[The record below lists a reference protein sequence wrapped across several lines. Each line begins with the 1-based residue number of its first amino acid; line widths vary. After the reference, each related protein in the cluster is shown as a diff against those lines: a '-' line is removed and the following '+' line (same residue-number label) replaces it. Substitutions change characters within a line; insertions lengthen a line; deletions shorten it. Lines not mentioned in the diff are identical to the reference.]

1 MPRQNDGDPGVFQ
14 SMITGQHMRPSV
26 LLYATAFSGTGGIE
40 SHLLNF
46 CENMS
51 TRISIDL
58 MIPQCNLSSA
68 QRRRL
73 SECCMQTDFFSSRL
87 PVVRFSWLL
96 GKLAARRLK
105 HYDVLYTNG
114 QGESI
119 EALGRLIRHD
129 RWIHHHHTSGDI
141 EDSCTWPRRYFDAMR
156 GADEVVACSPSN
168 ALSMG
173 AILDRKVES
182 VRYITSQLRVE
193 RDPLQGRP
201 LRFGFFGRL
210 IREKGIDMMARLSED
225 PTLPDIEW
233 HVWGEGKQYPESFF
247 RDHPKIVK
255 HDAFRDADGLRMALA
270 SLDAYTLF
278 STNSEGLPLALLECL
293 GAGVPW
299 IATDRGGIR
308 DVVCDPVSTVM
319 LPADFDFQSAR
330 NAVRALAANI
340 RNGTSRPGRLIDYY
354 EANLSAEALCGQ
366 WMKLMSS

>member
-1 MPRQNDGDPGVFQ
+1 
-14 SMITGQHMRPSV
+14 MITRPQKRPSV
-26 LLYATAFSGTGGIE
+26 LVYATAFSGTGGIE
-40 SHLLNF
+40 SHLQNF

-58 MIPQCNLSSA
+58 IIPQCTLSSE

-73 SECCMQTDFFSSRL
+73 SECCVRTDFFSSRH
-87 PVVRFSWLL
+87 PVVRLSWLL
-96 GKLAARRLK
+96 GKLLARRRK

-119 EALGRLIRHD
+119 EAIGWLIRHG

-156 GADEVVACSPSN
+156 RADHVVACSDSN

-173 AILDRKVES
+173 AILSRKVES

-193 RDPLQGRP
+193 QDPVHGRP

-210 IREKGIDMMARLSED
+210 IREKGIDMIARLSED
-225 PTLPDIEW
+225 PSLPDIEW
-233 HVWGEGKQYPESFF
+233 HIWGEGKQYPESFF

-255 HDAFRDADGLRMALA
+255 HPAFRDIGGLRQALA

-278 STNSEGLPLALLECL
+278 STNPEGLPLALLECL

-308 DVVCDPVSTVM
+308 DVLCDPASTVL
-319 LPADFDFQSAR
+319 LPAALDYQSAR
-330 NAVRALAANI
+330 NAVRVLAANI
-340 RNGTSRPGRLIDYY
+340 RSGTSRPGRLIEYY
-354 EANLSAEALCGQ
+354 DANLSVEALCGQ
-366 WMKLMSS
+366 WMKLMNS